1 MNFTIFD
8 PGSGYASKHF
18 KILQAADNKA
28 LAGFYFIPTPQFAPH
43 LLHMSRP
50 SRLYSMQVRRKK

>member
-18 KILQAADNKA
+18 KILQAAENKH
-28 LAGFYFIPTPQFAPH
+28 LQDFTLSRHPQHAPH
-43 LLHMSRP
+43 F
-50 SRLYSMQVRRKK
+50 KAK